1 MHSVFCKCKHQIPSM
16 SKGEIKMKN
25 NMLSKLILAALTAT
39 LTVSMAS
46 CAQNAVS
53 ESSLQPESVEQQQ
66 VVSAAGTLLLSVNP
80 EIEVEYDKQGLVLEI
95 EGLNDDGKSVISQYQ
110 DYQGKACAEVVR
122 ELVQQIHQG
131 GYFENQLAGHTRN
144 IVVKLEDGS
153 VCPNGEFLEE
163 VADGVREA
171 VNQIGISSVPM
182 MVGIDDLD
190 DQGRIGTAKARELAL
205 NQMGL
210 TDAVF
215 SEGEYELDDGIY
227 ELEFTADG
235 VEYEYEVD
243 AITGKVLEADYY
255 DLMKNKGVGEETA
268 LFLSM
273 LPRLFDIFKEDKEEN
288 DINFLRSPYECVKY
302 FRSKY
307 EIKNKEFLYV
317 VCLNNS
323 CKIMKTII
331 IEGNSDNSV
340 SIDIKKFANMINN
353 ENTASI
359 VLFHTHPNGEV
370 KPSREDI
377 LTTQNILN
385 ICCIM
390 NVVLCDHII
399 LNEKDYF
406 SFGRDN
412 LLFDMYNKFSKNF
425 SLSISNK
432 QDMCQ
437 HIGFKYDE

>member
-1 MHSVFCKCKHQIPSM
+1 MKYPYKHVHGGHRQRLKDKVRQNGLTS
-16 SKGEIKMKN
+16 
-25 NMLSKLILAALTAT
+25 LSLHEVLELILTYT
-39 LTVSMAS
+39 IPQKDT
-46 CAQNAVS
+46 
-53 ESSLQPESVEQQQ
+53 
-66 VVSAAGTLLLSVNP
+66 
-80 EIEVEYDKQGLVLEI
+80 
-95 EGLNDDGKSVISQYQ
+95 
-110 DYQGKACAEVVR
+110 
-122 ELVQQIHQG
+122 
-131 GYFENQLAGHTRN
+131 NQLAHELIDTY
-144 IVVKLEDGS
+144 GS
-153 VCPNGEFLEE
+153 
-163 VADGVREA
+163 
-171 VNQIGISSVPM
+171 
-182 MVGIDDLD
+182 
-190 DQGRIGTAKARELAL
+190 
-205 NQMGL
+205 
-210 TDAVF
+210 F
-215 SEGEYELDDGIY
+215 S
-227 ELEFTADG
+227 
-235 VEYEYEVD
+235 
-243 AITGKVLEADYY
+243 KVLEADYY

>member
-1 MHSVFCKCKHQIPSM
+1 
-16 SKGEIKMKN
+16 MKN

-182 MVGIDDLD
+182 MVGTDDLD

-243 AITGKVLEADYY
+243 AITGKVLEADYDRNDDWHAWNDDDQY
-255 DLMKNKGVGEETA
+255 D
-268 LFLSM
+268 
-273 LPRLFDIFKEDKEEN
+273 DDWDDQYDDDWDDQYDDDWDDED
-288 DINFLRSPYECVKY
+288 DQY
-302 FRSKY
+302 
-307 EIKNKEFLYV
+307 
-317 VCLNNS
+317 
-323 CKIMKTII
+323 
-331 IEGNSDNSV
+331 D
-340 SIDIKKFANMINN
+340 DDWDD
-353 ENTASI
+353 
-359 VLFHTHPNGEV
+359 
-370 KPSREDI
+370 EDD
-377 LTTQNILN
+377 QY
-385 ICCIM
+385 
-390 NVVLCDHII
+390 DDDWDDDDDQYDDDWDD
-399 LNEKDYF
+399 EDDQY
-406 SFGRDN
+406 D
-412 LLFDMYNKFSKNF
+412 DDWDDEDDQYDDDWDDDDQYDDDWDDEDDQYDDDWDDDDQYDDDWDDEDDQYDDDWDDDDWDDEDDQYDDWDD
-425 SLSISNK
+425 
-432 QDMCQ
+432 QDDDDQ
-437 HIGFKYDE
+437 DDDWDD